1 MNSICK
7 WCHLPIGGGN
17 IQPLESQ
24 AHVANRGQAS
34 LETNMETHWK
44 PTGLQ
49 GVSGKL
55 TMVDHGIGIFLVLG
69 VTSTFAMKFPKM
81 SGVGSHAV
89 MNGKKVTAKR
99 GIEVIA

>member
-1 MNSICK
+1 M
-7 WCHLPIGGGN
+7 G
-17 IQPLESQ
+17 
-24 AHVANRGQAS
+24 
-34 LETNMETHWK
+34 THWIQ
-44 PTGLQ
+44 TGLQ
-49 GVSGKL
+49 EVNGKL
-55 TMVDHGIGIFLVLG
+55 MMVDNGIGIFLVLG